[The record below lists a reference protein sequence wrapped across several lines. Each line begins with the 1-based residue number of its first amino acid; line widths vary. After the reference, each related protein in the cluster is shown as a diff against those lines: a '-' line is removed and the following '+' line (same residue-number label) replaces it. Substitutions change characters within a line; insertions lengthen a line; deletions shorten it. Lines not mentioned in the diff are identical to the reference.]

1 VRVLLSRRRTLT
13 LIKVSLLGAAQ
24 ICVHLALYI
33 LTAPFAGPKAFL
45 HRIGM
50 AKGLGKL
57 TWRKPI
63 GFIDE
68 RAA

>member
-1 VRVLLSRRRTLT
+1 MAW
-13 LIKVSLLGAAQ
+13 IKVSLLGAAQ
-24 ICVHLALYI
+24 FTVHAGLFI
-33 LTAPFAGPKAFL
+33 LSGDWLRPVAPK

-68 RAA
+68 HAV

>member
-1 VRVLLSRRRTLT
+1 MTQAR
-13 LIKVSLLGAAQ
+13 VSLLGLAQ
-24 ICVHLALYI
+24 FAVHAGLYVVSAEW
-33 LTAPFAGPKAFL
+33 LRRNSFD

-57 TWRKPI
+57 TWRAPI

-68 RAA
+68 KAA

>member
-1 VRVLLSRRRTLT
+1 MALGLAQFGVHAGLYLASGEFLGDRR
-13 LIKVSLLGAAQ
+13 
-24 ICVHLALYI
+24 
-33 LTAPFAGPKAFL
+33 FD

-57 TWRKPI
+57 TYRAPI

-68 RAA
+68 TAA

>member
-1 VRVLLSRRRTLT
+1 MQARV
-13 LIKVSLLGAAQ
+13 VALGLAQ
-24 ICVHLALYI
+24 FAVHLASYLI
-33 LTAPFAGPKAFL
+33 GGEWLAEESFD

-57 TWRKPI
+57 TWRAPI

-68 RAA
+68 KAV